1 MTKFIAAFEDFFK
14 SIYELFASI
23 IGTFAS
29 LVNTLITT
37 VLNFF
42 SGIINLFLDVGK
54 GAVDLVG
61 GVGKFIA
68 GKLNTLSH
76 VGCPRMLTGCHR
88 QHRGPRGDSCGCLR
102 LHSSTAGKA
111 RGACEK
117 DQLGVAIMKWQ
128 SKCWIR
134 MDCEGSLGLELS
146 SLTMTEMMKGSHWF
160 SSARCLWKSR
170 YPLLVSASTTSQ
182 GLGR

>member
-42 SGIINLFLDVGK
+42 SGVINLFLDVGK

-61 GVGKFIA
+61 GIGKFIA
-68 GKLNTLSH
+68 GKSNKMPCIKGPMILI
-76 VGCPRMLTGCHR
+76 MCHR
-88 QHRGPRGDSCGCLR
+88 QHCGLGSGRCGCLH
-102 LHSSTAGKA
+102 LHSSAAGKA
-111 RGACEK
+111 GGPCEK
-117 DQLGVAIMKWQ
+117 DQLEPPFMTQELNWTANGVRACNN
-128 SKCWIR
+128 S
-134 MDCEGSLGLELS
+134 
-146 SLTMTEMMKGSHWF
+146 
-160 SSARCLWKSR
+160 
-170 YPLLVSASTTSQ
+170 
-182 GLGR
+182 

>member
-61 GVGKFIA
+61 GIGKFIA
-68 GKLNTLSH
+68 GKSNKMPCIKCPKDTDCVSQATLWSWEW
-76 VGCPRMLTGCHR
+76 
-88 QHRGPRGDSCGCLR
+88 SLR
-102 LHSSTAGKA
+102 VSTS
-111 RGACEK
+111 
-117 DQLGVAIMKWQ
+117 I
-128 SKCWIR
+128 
-134 MDCEGSLGLELS
+134 
-146 SLTMTEMMKGSHWF
+146 
-160 SSARCLWKSR
+160 
-170 YPLLVSASTTSQ
+170 LVSSRENQWSLRKRPTRAVLIMRRSNMIAYTDWPCNT
-182 GLGR
+182 

>member
-29 LVNTLITT
+29 LINTLITT

-61 GVGKFIA
+61 GIGKFIA
-68 GKLNTLSH
+68 GKSNKTPCIK
-76 VGCPRMLTGCHR
+76 CPKILIVCLR
-88 QHRGPRGDSCGCLR
+88 QHCGLGSGRCGCLH
-102 LHSSTAGKA
+102 LHSSAAGKTT
-111 RGACEK
+111 GPCKE
-117 DQLGVAIMKWQ
+117 DQL
-128 SKCWIR
+128 
-134 MDCEGSLGLELS
+134 EPS
-146 SLTMTEMMKGSHWF
+146 SC
-160 SSARCLWKSR
+160 RN
-170 YPLLVSASTTSQ
+170 
-182 GLGR
+182 GRI